1 MIIASK
7 GSVRMKGD
15 SADVMAE
22 FITIVWALME
32 EEEIPCELLKDAIDL
47 AESSREKDPKKTP

>member
-15 SADVMAE
+15 SADILAE
-22 FITIVWALME
+22 FITIVWALMD
-32 EEEIPCELLKDAIDL
+32 EEEIPCYLLKDAIDL
-47 AESSREKDPKKTP
+47 AKSSREKDPK